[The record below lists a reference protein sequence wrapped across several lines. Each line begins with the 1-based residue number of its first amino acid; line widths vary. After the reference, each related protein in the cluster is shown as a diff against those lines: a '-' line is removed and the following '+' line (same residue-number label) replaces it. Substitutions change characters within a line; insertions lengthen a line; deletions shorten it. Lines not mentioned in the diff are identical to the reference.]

1 MRLTT
6 LDNTTPMQRLEIEEA
21 DWDKLDAFEA
31 KRLATLVATAR
42 HFEEC
47 ILRLDK
53 LNLVHGPAHS
63 SLGQEGGAAGRIRA
77 PPFAHLIHGHTS
89 ASHQC
94 LAKALNSLLCG
105 EFDPA

>member
-63 SLGQEGGAAGRIRA
+63 SLGQEGGAAGCIAALPVATMINGTRSEEQ
-77 PPFAHLIHGHTS
+77 TS
-89 ASHQC
+89 ESSH
-94 LAKALNSLLCG
+94 
-105 EFDPA
+105 